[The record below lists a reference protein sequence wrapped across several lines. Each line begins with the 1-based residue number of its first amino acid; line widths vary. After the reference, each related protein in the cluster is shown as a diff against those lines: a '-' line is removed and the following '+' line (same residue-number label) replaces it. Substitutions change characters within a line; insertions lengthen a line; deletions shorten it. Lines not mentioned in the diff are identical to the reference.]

1 MALSAADFYAY
12 SRATGAPYPED
23 PEERAEM
30 APEVLEFR
38 RNQLRAPEQGP
49 NLLETLGLGA
59 LAAGGLAGIGFG
71 ARRFLRGSAQKPVS
85 VAAGI
90 TKKDLAKVATAPSVE
105 PKQYVQPSKVVGQVQ
120 EVAVPTRRE
129 TAIPEATVD
138 LPSPPQ
144 QERMVRRHGR
154 MVPASSVQRTAAA
167 IPEATVDV
175 ADKLIEKYR
184 ADYERAAP
192 FEYGAELSR
201 QSRIAKGNEA
211 LIDDLIGQVR
221 SEPSTPSREFN
232 VDQFLKENEGLY
244 RRLVSA
250 EDVKEKRVL
259 GAEFFEQLRSGQYPE
274 RKAPS
279 TVLPTRANQPGAFT
293 DLTSIQDQLL
303 NQARNQQINAVEAG
317 EDQVAQRARRKT
329 TSLLR
334 SQTAETSPALQK
346 LYDAGLDDF
355 EINARINAFA
365 QYNKPEFLDPNYN
378 AATVG
383 PENFARTL
391 DVNAPEF
398 DRSGRLIGGEYA
410 SGSQTLQLLKKEQE
424 VEGTYNVP
432 EFVTVPEGEIKR
444 SAFASQQPRPVRTRS
459 QNDEETWE
467 PISEALTGLTGGVS
481 TAAVPLMQS
490 EQYQEAINNFRGYW
504 DDQVRAHRAGEQS
517 SITRPARRNRLVDS
531 YDLDMPVRLRNV
543 ETQNEAGDLIKTT
556 ETVLYRDTLPQET
569 VEAIERGEQMNLDVP
584 FLVDKN
590 RAIAV
595 AEANPTVQN
604 RLDAEQYKA
613 TGRALVRAHQKIVG
627 PYADDQFMAD
637 LRETAY
643 FQRAVNPE
651 GQPDVT
657 PGFGRGSQK
666 GRLVGGVAEEL
677 VQEPVYNLYYA
688 PHTTK
693 AGNKILVNKTQVL
706 DEKGNVGELGITDL
720 NQLNQIGI
728 AKDATGAELVVS
740 PGQQLE
746 YITTQ
751 PMSVKR
757 PLKKGAPP
765 VGQITR
771 KGKYGQFTSDVY
783 EAAETIVQAPLQVLD
798 AKTGKTISGTG
809 QIKRG
814 ELAGFLNG
822 LRTATGV
829 KDYAELGSL
838 ANQMLAEQKG
848 ITLPVLD
855 SPTAFDFIEGVVGR
869 PGSRP
874 SRKSFVTVNQK
885 TGDVYPLSRE
895 EAQQLGFAG
904 GSVVEPSLSR
914 KYVGPPSLDIRQ
926 SPKSMESWSRMG
938 EGEAD
943 WEQYKDFGDET
954 LGVANVGVLEP
965 RRPGELQQRLSPA
978 TTGPGAELQALREQI
993 AKIEPKETRFSSE
1006 TLPYNLEVVTQQLM
1020 AQAGRRAG
1028 KRRNR

>member
-1 MALSAADFYAY
+1 MALAPADFYAY
-12 SRATGAPYPED
+12 SRATGVPVPED
-23 PEERAEM
+23 PEERAQM
-30 APEVLEFR
+30 APDVVEFR
-38 RNQLRAPEQGP
+38 RNQLRKPQEES
-49 NLLETLGLGA
+49 NLAGILGAAAVGLGA
-59 LAAGGLAGIGFG
+59 LAAGTYGAARLAG
-71 ARRFLRGSAQKPVS
+71 RRPKPTATSLVDQAKFAEESAEV
-85 VAAGI
+85 I
-90 TKKDLAKVATAPSVE
+90 KKAVVP
-105 PKQYVQPSKVVGQVQ
+105 PSK
-120 EVAVPTRRE
+120 
-129 TAIPEATVD
+129 TAIPQATVD
-138 LPSPPQ
+138 LPPAPKQ
-144 QERMVRRHGR
+144 QEKLTTTF
-154 MVPASSVQRTAAA
+154 STARPTAA
-167 IPEATVDV
+167 IPQATVDV
-175 ADKLIEKYR
+175 AQEVIDRYADDYAKSQEKTELAR
-184 ADYERAAP
+184 QRKIVRQMEAEDVEYENLGRSILRDLS
-192 FEYGAELSR
+192 AEQKTTS
-201 QSRIAKGNEA
+201 
-211 LIDDLIGQVR
+211 
-221 SEPSTPSREFN
+221 EFN
-232 VDQFLKENEGLY
+232 VNKFLEENEALY

-259 GAEFFEQLRSGQYPE
+259 GAEFLEQLRSGQFPE
-274 RKAPS
+274 SKAPS
-279 TVLPTRANQPGAFT
+279 TALPTRANQPGAFT

-303 NQARNQQINAVEAG
+303 NQARNQQVNAVEAG
-317 EDQVAQRARRKT
+317 EDQVTQRARRKT
-329 TSLLR
+329 TSLFR

-346 LYDAGLDDF
+346 LYDAGLDNF

-378 AATVG
+378 VATVG

-391 DVNAPEF
+391 EVNAPEF

-410 SGSQTLQLLKKEQE
+410 SGSQTVEVVAGSPLKRSAGPALPSK
-424 VEGTYNVP
+424 Y
-432 EFVTVPEGEIKR
+432 VTLPEGEIKR

-481 TAAVPLMQS
+481 TASVPLMQS

-504 DDQVRAHRAGEQS
+504 DDQVRAHLAGEQS

-543 ETQNEAGDLIKTT
+543 ETRNEAGDLVKTT
-556 ETVLYRDTLPQET
+556 ETVLYRDVLPPET

-643 FQRAVNPE
+643 FQGVVNPE
-651 GQPDVT
+651 GQPNVT

-666 GRLVGGVAEEL
+666 GRLVSGVAEEL

-693 AGNKILVNKTQVL
+693 AGNKILVNKTQIL
-706 DEKGNVGELGITDL
+706 DENGAVGELSITDL
-720 NQLNQIGI
+720 TQLNQIGV
-728 AKDATGAELVVS
+728 AKDSTGAELIVS

-757 PLKKGAPP
+757 PLKKGAQP
-765 VGQITR
+765 VSQITR
-771 KGKYGQFTSDVY
+771 EGKYGQFTSDVY

-798 AKTGKTISGTG
+798 AETGKTISGTG

-822 LRTATGV
+822 LRSATGI

-838 ANQMLAEQKG
+838 ANRMLAEQKG

-855 SPTAFDFIEGVVGR
+855 SPTAFDFIEGVIGR

-943 WEQYKDFGDET
+943 WEQYKDFGDEE
-954 LGVANVGVLEP
+954 LGVANVGVLVP

-978 TTGPGAELQALREQI
+978 TTGSGAELQALREQI

-1006 TLPYNLEVVTQQLM
+1006 PLPSNLEVVTQQLM

>member
-1 MALSAADFYAY
+1 MALAPADFYAY
-12 SRATGAPYPED
+12 SRATGVPVPED
-23 PEERAEM
+23 PEERAQM
-30 APEVLEFR
+30 APDVVEFR
-38 RNQLRAPEQGP
+38 RNQLRKPQEES
-49 NLLETLGLGA
+49 NLAGILGAAAVGLGA
-59 LAAGGLAGIGFG
+59 LAAGTYGAARLAG
-71 ARRFLRGSAQKPVS
+71 RRPKPTATSLVDQAKFAEESAEV
-85 VAAGI
+85 I
-90 TKKDLAKVATAPSVE
+90 KKAVVP
-105 PKQYVQPSKVVGQVQ
+105 PSK
-120 EVAVPTRRE
+120 
-129 TAIPEATVD
+129 TAIPQATVD
-138 LPSPPQ
+138 LPPAPKQ
-144 QERMVRRHGR
+144 QEKLTTTF
-154 MVPASSVQRTAAA
+154 STARPTAA
-167 IPEATVDV
+167 IPQATVDV
-175 ADKLIEKYR
+175 AQEVIDRYADDYAKSQEKTELAR
-184 ADYERAAP
+184 QRKIVRQMEAEDVEYENLGRSILRDLS
-192 FEYGAELSR
+192 AEQKTTS
-201 QSRIAKGNEA
+201 
-211 LIDDLIGQVR
+211 
-221 SEPSTPSREFN
+221 EFN
-232 VDQFLKENEGLY
+232 VNKFLEENEALY

-259 GAEFFEQLRSGQYPE
+259 GAEFLEQLRSGQFPE
-274 RKAPS
+274 SKAPS
-279 TVLPTRANQPGAFT
+279 TALPTRANQPGAFT

-303 NQARNQQINAVEAG
+303 NQARNQQVNAVEAG
-317 EDQVAQRARRKT
+317 EDQVTQRARRKT
-329 TSLLR
+329 TSLFR

-346 LYDAGLDDF
+346 LYDAGLDNF

-391 DVNAPEF
+391 EVNAPEF

-410 SGSQTLQLLKKEQE
+410 SGSQTVEVVAGSPLKRSAGPALPSK
-424 VEGTYNVP
+424 Y
-432 EFVTVPEGEIKR
+432 VTLPEGEIKR

-481 TAAVPLMQS
+481 TASVPLMQS

-504 DDQVRAHRAGEQS
+504 DDQVRAHLAGEQS

-543 ETQNEAGDLIKTT
+543 ETRNEAGDLVKTT
-556 ETVLYRDTLPQET
+556 ETVLYRDVLPQET

-643 FQRAVNPE
+643 FQGVVNPE
-651 GQPDVT
+651 GQPNVT

-693 AGNKILVNKTQVL
+693 AGNKILVNKTQIL
-706 DEKGNVGELGITDL
+706 DENGAVGELSITDL
-720 NQLNQIGI
+720 TQLNQIGV
-728 AKDATGAELVVS
+728 AKDSTGAELIVS

-757 PLKKGAPP
+757 PLKKGAQP
-765 VGQITR
+765 VSQITR
-771 KGKYGQFTSDVY
+771 EGKYGQFTSDVY

-798 AKTGKTISGTG
+798 AETGKTISGTG

-822 LRTATGV
+822 LRSATGI

-838 ANQMLAEQKG
+838 ANRMLAEQKG

-855 SPTAFDFIEGVVGR
+855 SPTAFDFIEGVIGR

-943 WEQYKDFGDET
+943 WEQYKDFGDEE
-954 LGVANVGVLEP
+954 LGVANVGVLVP

-978 TTGPGAELQALREQI
+978 TTGSGAELQALREQI

-1006 TLPYNLEVVTQQLM
+1006 PLPSNLEVVTQQLM

>member
-1 MALSAADFYAY
+1 MALSPADFAAY
-12 SRATGAPYPED
+12 SRATGTPYPED
-23 PEERAEM
+23 PEERAELV
-30 APEVLEFR
+30 PEVAEFR
-38 RNQLRAPEQGP
+38 RNQVRQPQEGS
-49 NLLETLGLGA
+49 NLLETLGIAALGLGTLVGA
-59 LAAGGLAGIGFG
+59 GLAG
-71 ARRFLRGSAQKPVS
+71 RRMLRGGGAKTTP
-85 VAAGI
+85 AAPG
-90 TKKDLAKVATAPSVE
+90 TQLAKIPTGAVEKVRREGVPVPVA
-105 PKQYVQPSKVVGQVQ
+105 PSKV
-120 EVAVPTRRE
+120 A
-129 TAIPEATVD
+129 AIPQATVD
-138 LPSPPQ
+138 LPSPPPR
-144 QERMVRRHGR
+144 QER
-154 MVPASSVQRTAAA
+154 MVPASSVQRTTAA

-211 LIDDLIGQVR
+211 LIDDLLEQIR
-221 SEPSTPSREFN
+221 SEPSAPAREFN

-259 GAEFFEQLRSGQYPE
+259 GAEFFEQLRSGQYSE
-274 RKAPS
+274 REAPS

-303 NQARNQQINAVEAG
+303 NQARNQQVNAVEAG
-317 EDQVAQRARRKT
+317 EDQVTQRARRKT

-334 SQTAETSPALQK
+334 SQKAETSPALQK

-391 DVNAPEF
+391 DVNAAEF

-410 SGSQTLQLLKKEQE
+410 SGSQTVEAVAGSPLKRSAGPALPSK
-424 VEGTYNVP
+424 Y
-432 EFVTVPEGEIKR
+432 VTIPEGEVKR

-459 QNDEETWE
+459 QNDEENWE

-481 TAAVPLMQS
+481 TAAVPIMQS
-490 EQYQEAINNFRGYW
+490 EQYQEAINNFRDYW
-504 DDQVRAHRAGEQS
+504 DDQVRAHLAGEQA
-517 SITRPARRNRLVDS
+517 SITRPARRNRLVDN

-543 ETQNEAGDLIKTT
+543 ETRNEAGDLVKTT
-556 ETVLYRDTLPQET
+556 ETVLYRDVLPQET

-627 PYADDQFMAD
+627 PYSDDQFMAD

-651 GQPDVT
+651 GKPDVT

-706 DEKGNVGELGITDL
+706 DEDGNVGELGITDL
-720 NQLNQIGI
+720 TQLNQIGI
-728 AKDATGAELVVS
+728 AKDATGAELIVS

-757 PLKKGAPP
+757 PLKKGASP

-771 KGKYGQFTSDVY
+771 EGKYGQFTSDVY
-783 EAAETIVQAPLQVLD
+783 EAAETIVQAPLQVLN
-798 AKTGKTISGTG
+798 AKTGETISGTG

-822 LRTATGV
+822 LRTATGI

-838 ANQMLAEQKG
+838 ANRMLAEQKG
-848 ITLPVLD
+848 VTLPVLD
-855 SPTAFDFIEGVVGR
+855 SPTAFDFIEGVIGR

-943 WEQYKDFGDET
+943 WEQYKDFGDEA
-954 LGVANVGVLEP
+954 LGVANVGVLTP
-965 RRPGELQQRLSPA
+965 RRPSELQQRLAAA
-978 TTGPGAELQALREQI
+978 TTGPGAELQELREQI

-1006 TLPYNLEVVTQQLM
+1006 TLPSNLEVVTQQLM

>member
-1 MALSAADFYAY
+1 MALAPADFYAY
-12 SRATGAPYPED
+12 SRATGVPVPED
-23 PEERAEM
+23 PEERAQM
-30 APEVLEFR
+30 APDVVEFR
-38 RNQLRAPEQGP
+38 RNQLRKPQEES
-49 NLLETLGLGA
+49 NLAGILGAAAVGLGA
-59 LAAGGLAGIGFG
+59 LAAGTYGAARLAG
-71 ARRFLRGSAQKPVS
+71 RRPKPTATSLVDQAKFAEESAEV
-85 VAAGI
+85 I
-90 TKKDLAKVATAPSVE
+90 KKAVVP
-105 PKQYVQPSKVVGQVQ
+105 PSK
-120 EVAVPTRRE
+120 
-129 TAIPEATVD
+129 TAIPQATVD
-138 LPSPPQ
+138 LPPAPKQ
-144 QERMVRRHGR
+144 QEKLTTTF
-154 MVPASSVQRTAAA
+154 STARPTAA
-167 IPEATVDV
+167 IPQATVDV
-175 ADKLIEKYR
+175 AQEVIDRYADDYAKSQEKTELAR
-184 ADYERAAP
+184 QRKIVRQMEAEDVEYENLGRSILRDLS
-192 FEYGAELSR
+192 AEQKTTS
-201 QSRIAKGNEA
+201 
-211 LIDDLIGQVR
+211 
-221 SEPSTPSREFN
+221 EFN
-232 VDQFLKENEGLY
+232 VNKFLEENEALY

-259 GAEFFEQLRSGQYPE
+259 GAEFLEQLRSGQFPE
-274 RKAPS
+274 SKAPS
-279 TVLPTRANQPGAFT
+279 TALPTRANQPGAFT

-303 NQARNQQINAVEAG
+303 NQARNQQVNAVEAG
-317 EDQVAQRARRKT
+317 EDQVTQRARRKT
-329 TSLLR
+329 TSLFR

-346 LYDAGLDDF
+346 LYDAGLDNF

-378 AATVG
+378 VATVG

-391 DVNAPEF
+391 EVNAPEF

-410 SGSQTLQLLKKEQE
+410 SGSQTVEVVAGSPLKRSAGPALPSK
-424 VEGTYNVP
+424 Y
-432 EFVTVPEGEIKR
+432 VTLPEGEIKR

-481 TAAVPLMQS
+481 TASVPLMQS

-504 DDQVRAHRAGEQS
+504 DDQVRAHLAGEQS

-543 ETQNEAGDLIKTT
+543 ETRNEAGDLVKTT
-556 ETVLYRDTLPQET
+556 ETVLYRDVLPQET

-643 FQRAVNPE
+643 FQGVVNPE
-651 GQPDVT
+651 GQPNVT

-693 AGNKILVNKTQVL
+693 AGNKILVNKTQIL
-706 DEKGNVGELGITDL
+706 DENGAVGELSITDL
-720 NQLNQIGI
+720 TQLNQIGV
-728 AKDATGAELVVS
+728 AKDSTGAELIVS

-757 PLKKGAPP
+757 PLKKGAQP
-765 VGQITR
+765 VSQITR
-771 KGKYGQFTSDVY
+771 EGKYGQFTSDVY

-798 AKTGKTISGTG
+798 AETGKTISGTG

-822 LRTATGV
+822 LRSATGI

-838 ANQMLAEQKG
+838 ANRMLAEQKG

-855 SPTAFDFIEGVVGR
+855 SPTAFDFIEGVIGR

-943 WEQYKDFGDET
+943 WEQYKDFGDEE
-954 LGVANVGVLEP
+954 LGVANVGVLVP

-978 TTGPGAELQALREQI
+978 TTGSGAELQALREQI

-1006 TLPYNLEVVTQQLM
+1006 PLPSNLEVVTQQLM

>member
-1 MALSAADFYAY
+1 MALAPTDFYAY
-12 SRATGAPYPED
+12 SRATGVPVPED
-23 PEERAEM
+23 PEERAQM
-30 APEVLEFR
+30 APDVVEFR
-38 RNQLRAPEQGP
+38 RNQLRKPQEES
-49 NLLETLGLGA
+49 NLAGILGAAAVGLGA
-59 LAAGGLAGIGFG
+59 LAAGTYGAARLAG
-71 ARRFLRGSAQKPVS
+71 RRPKPTATSLVDQAKFAEESAEV
-85 VAAGI
+85 I
-90 TKKDLAKVATAPSVE
+90 KKAVVP
-105 PKQYVQPSKVVGQVQ
+105 PSK
-120 EVAVPTRRE
+120 
-129 TAIPEATVD
+129 TAIPQATVD
-138 LPSPPQ
+138 LPPAPKQ
-144 QERMVRRHGR
+144 QEKLTTTF
-154 MVPASSVQRTAAA
+154 STARPTAA
-167 IPEATVDV
+167 IPQATVDV
-175 ADKLIEKYR
+175 AQEVIDRYADDYAKSQEKTELAR
-184 ADYERAAP
+184 QRKIVRQMEAEDVEYENLGRSILRDLS
-192 FEYGAELSR
+192 AEQKTTS
-201 QSRIAKGNEA
+201 
-211 LIDDLIGQVR
+211 
-221 SEPSTPSREFN
+221 EFN
-232 VDQFLKENEGLY
+232 VNKFLEENEALY

-259 GAEFFEQLRSGQYPE
+259 GAEFLEQLRSGQFPE
-274 RKAPS
+274 SKAPS
-279 TVLPTRANQPGAFT
+279 TALPTRANQPGAFT

-303 NQARNQQINAVEAG
+303 NQARNQQVNAVEAG
-317 EDQVAQRARRKT
+317 EDQVTQRARRKT
-329 TSLLR
+329 TSLFR

-346 LYDAGLDDF
+346 LYDAGLDNF

-378 AATVG
+378 VATVG

-391 DVNAPEF
+391 EVNAPEF

-410 SGSQTLQLLKKEQE
+410 SGSQTVEVVAGSPLKRSAGPALPSK
-424 VEGTYNVP
+424 Y
-432 EFVTVPEGEIKR
+432 VTLPEGEIKR

-481 TAAVPLMQS
+481 TASVPLMQS

-504 DDQVRAHRAGEQS
+504 DDQVRAHLAGEQS

-543 ETQNEAGDLIKTT
+543 ETRNEAGDLVKTT
-556 ETVLYRDTLPQET
+556 ETVLYRDVLPQET

-643 FQRAVNPE
+643 FQGVVNPE
-651 GQPDVT
+651 GQPNVT

-693 AGNKILVNKTQVL
+693 AGNKILVNKTQIL
-706 DEKGNVGELGITDL
+706 DENGAVGELSITDL
-720 NQLNQIGI
+720 TQLNQIGV
-728 AKDATGAELVVS
+728 AKDSTGAELIVS

-757 PLKKGAPP
+757 PLKKGAQP
-765 VGQITR
+765 VSQITR
-771 KGKYGQFTSDVY
+771 EGKYGQFTSDVY

-798 AKTGKTISGTG
+798 AETGKTISGTG

-822 LRTATGV
+822 LRSATGI

-838 ANQMLAEQKG
+838 ANRMLAEQKG

-855 SPTAFDFIEGVVGR
+855 SPTAFDFIEGVIGR

-943 WEQYKDFGDET
+943 WEQYKDFGDEE
-954 LGVANVGVLEP
+954 LGVANVGVLVP

-978 TTGPGAELQALREQI
+978 TTGSGAELQALREQI

-1006 TLPYNLEVVTQQLM
+1006 PLPSNLEVVTQQLM